1 MLKLTERPIR
11 CVYDGHLCNSKIH
24 ASKLLVKGIDK
35 KWPFRVITKHHRVI
49 ERNHLKQYVRGN
61 SLSPSQEHVRWGMLG
76 KLRNGRSHTH
86 VWSQLYEDLCLGHSA
101 RSLKGFSSAIPF
113 SNNDAPRINRKV
125 PAISTLPRE
134 LHTATPWSL
143 RRTPRIYIV
152 QMKMCRSGL
161 GLLRSANQSKCTLI
175 LVGNELP
182 SANRRIGS
190 GPSGGVSKLSTR
202 NHLRNANAFN
212 TLDLPEAFAP
222 KNATAFGTRM
232 PLPSCKLPK
241 RPSSSGTPAL
251 IVKSIT
257 CVSRIE

>member
-1 MLKLTERPIR
+1 MFEEIGLAHPRSTFVGVCWANCAMVAVTLTFGRNFARIWLRPLSEKLEP
-11 CVYDGHLCNSKIH
+11 
-24 ASKLLVKGIDK
+24 
-35 KWPFRVITKHHRVI
+35 
-49 ERNHLKQYVRGN
+49 
-61 SLSPSQEHVRWGMLG
+61 LS
-76 KLRNGRSHTH
+76 TT
-86 VWSQLYEDLCLGHSA
+86 
-101 RSLKGFSSAIPF
+101 PF
-113 SNNDAPRINRKV
+113 SFRTKMRRD
-125 PAISTLPRE
+125 LPEGGCNLNSSER
-134 LHTATPWSL
+134 TAYGNPVEPPTDTSY
-143 RRTPRIYIV
+143 IYCANEDV
-152 QMKMCRSGL
+152 SFGL